1 MRLRLT
7 CFEEA
12 MASRQQ
18 FDNTGSEALSGDNDA
33 SVTAPKPKWL
43 VFS

>member
-18 FDNTGSEALSGDNDA
+18 FDNTGSEALSGDNTKTKTKMA
-33 SVTAPKPKWL
+33 S
-43 VFS
+43 F